1 MTITTTGTT
10 SRNTIDPGILL
21 SPRQRSIIAGH
32 DGVNTTAAD
41 IITTIV
47 MVVRHTIM
55 CTRIPETMGAAV
67 VVAAV
72 TRTYHEQALELE
84 LESDMVVV
92 VVVVAPA
99 DAAALAAAEARA
111 TTGNTF
117 C

>member
-72 TRTYHEQALELE
+72 IRTYHEQALELE
-84 LESDMVVV
+84 LESDM

-111 TTGNTF
+111 TTENTF

>member
-41 IITTIV
+41 IITTIF
-47 MVVRHTIM
+47 VVRHTIM

-92 VVVVAPA
+92 VAPA

-111 TTGNTF
+111 TTENTF